1 MCIVLYF
8 SPEVNSL
15 LGYHCRLDWGYIHSG
30 RVCSCGICHMQYEV
44 PCAMFH
50 LCLVSFF
57 QFYICIS
64 CRIGEST
71 TCLFLS
77 IFYSCLGT
85 RLRVSS
91 SLHRVQKKCPDT
103 RVSRGVL
110 KMSRCCVMAH
120 FRLEP
125 VWSPANTRSLIPAS
139 SQEFSWTAFLY
150 PLLCTWAHPNWE
162 S

>member
-30 RVCSCGICHMQYEV
+30 RVCSCGICHMQYEI

-71 TCLFLS
+71 TFLFLS

-85 RLRVSS
+85 RPRVSS
-91 SLHRVQKKCPDT
+91 SSHRVQKKMSGYKGF
-103 RVSRGVL
+103 SRGAENV
-110 KMSRCCVMAH
+110 S
-120 FRLEP
+120 
-125 VWSPANTRSLIPAS
+125 
-139 SQEFSWTAFLY
+139 
-150 PLLCTWAHPNWE
+150 LLCYGPLSLGAHLE
-162 S
+162 SGKHTIIDTCQLSGILLDSIPLPITLHMSAP